1 VSELS
6 GPRWIDLCP
15 QLSSLGRGSG
25 LPFYVRSF
33 PSWTIARNAST
44 ASECTPSSYRRLSCY
59 SNLPPDFCVNVPMDL
74 DRIVYRFSQASF
86 ALMLILIAF
95 RSLLVHY
102 FSNDTLL
109 KPSVGEEQYRAIL

>member
-1 VSELS
+1 
-6 GPRWIDLCP
+6 
-15 QLSSLGRGSG
+15 
-25 LPFYVRSF
+25 
-33 PSWTIARNAST
+33 
-44 ASECTPSSYRRLSCY
+44 
-59 SNLPPDFCVNVPMDL
+59 MDL